1 MPATT
6 PCVHIGCAGWSIPR
20 QYVEHFPQQGTHL
33 ERYAQRLPAVEIN
46 SSFYRPHRP
55 KTYTRWAASVPASF
69 QFAVKVPKEITHTR
83 RLRDSADPLDRFLS
97 EIAALGSKLGPLL
110 VQLPPSL
117 RFDADIVEAFFTLLR
132 ARFSG
137 SVVCE
142 PRHASWFT
150 SEAEQVLVSAQ
161 VARAAAD
168 PAPVPAAA
176 QPGGWTGLVYE
187 RLHGSPEMYSSDY
200 SAAYLERLAQILRA
214 TAQAA
219 PTWCIF
225 DNTALGA
232 ATANALELCARLNIS
247 WQEQAVVAGHQEAR
261 PADSHTSDR
270 DIHA

>member
-1 MPATT
+1 MSATL
-6 PCVHIGCAGWSIPR
+6 PYPSLHVGCAGWSIPH
-20 QYVEHFPQQGTHL
+20 QYAEHFPEQGTHL

-55 KTYTRWAASVPASF
+55 ETYARWAASVPESF
-69 QFAVKVPKEITHTR
+69 RFAVKIPKEITHTR
-83 RLRDSADPLDRFLS
+83 RLRDVADPLDRFLS
-97 EIAALGSKLGPLL
+97 EVVALATALGPLL

-117 RFDADIVEAFFTLLR
+117 RFDAAIVEAFFAALR

-150 SEAEQVLVSAQ
+150 GEAEQVLVSAQ

-176 QPGGWTGLVYE
+176 QPGGWPGLVYY

-200 SAAYLERLAQILRA
+200 SAAFLERLAQTVRA

-232 ATANALELCARLNIS
+232 ATANALELCARLA
-247 WQEQAVVAGHQEAR
+247 QAGQDASAQHVQTTNSDSTAR
-261 PADSHTSDR
+261 ERYA
-270 DIHA
+270 

>member
-1 MPATT
+1 
-6 PCVHIGCAGWSIPR
+6 
-20 QYVEHFPQQGTHL
+20 
-33 ERYAQRLPAVEIN
+33 
-46 SSFYRPHRP
+46 
-55 KTYTRWAASVPASF
+55 
-69 QFAVKVPKEITHTR
+69 
-83 RLRDSADPLDRFLS
+83 LS
-97 EIAALGSKLGPLL
+97 EVVALGAALGPLL

-117 RFDADIVEAFFTLLR
+117 RFDAAVVAAFFSALR

-150 SEAEQVLVSAQ
+150 GEAEQVLASAQ

-176 QPGGWTGLVYE
+176 RPGGWNGLVYY
-187 RLHGSPEMYSSDY
+187 RLHGSPEMYSSVY
-200 SAAYLERLAQILRA
+200 SAAYLERLAQIVRA

-232 ATANALELCARLNIS
+232 ATANALELCARLAHPG
-247 WQEQAVVAGHQEAR
+247 QEQTVPAGAQQAQTTIS
-261 PADSHTSDR
+261 DSTAKER
-270 DIHA
+270 YA

>member
-1 MPATT
+1 
-6 PCVHIGCAGWSIPR
+6 
-20 QYVEHFPQQGTHL
+20 
-33 ERYAQRLPAVEIN
+33 
-46 SSFYRPHRP
+46 
-55 KTYTRWAASVPASF
+55 
-69 QFAVKVPKEITHTR
+69 
-83 RLRDSADPLDRFLS
+83 LS
-97 EIAALGSKLGPLL
+97 EVAALGPKLGPLL

-117 RFDADIVEAFFTLLR
+117 RFDAERVEAFFTLLR

-150 SEAEQVLVSAQ
+150 GEAEQVLVSAQ

-176 QPGGWTGLVYE
+176 QPGGWPGLVYY

-200 SAAYLERLAQILRA
+200 SAAFLERLAQTVRA

-232 ATANALELCARLNIS
+232 ATANALELCARLTHAG
-247 WQEQAVVAGHQEAR
+247 QEQAVPAGTPQGQTANSDSTAR
-261 PADSHTSDR
+261 ERYA
-270 DIHA
+270 